1 MRDVLFVLALL
12 VGSGLAYIL
21 LDKAFEGFD
30 EGEDDGQDTF

>member
-12 VGSGLAYIL
+12 VGSGLVYIL

-30 EGEDDGQDTF
+30 EGEDDG